1 MVPINDLLTQI
12 EVATNQLHN
21 DEGNL
26 VLKAIRLGQLF
37 VALKCS
43 VRPNRWL
50 KELEKLKYKERDVR
64 RYLAIGSSWWHTAQ
78 APVSELLT
86 NLPYDLHK
94 LECLCRLDQSQL
106 ESLSRCRDLR
116 SDSRGEIFSRV
127 QVLLGQGNDTETAV
141 SAPSVADIKK
151 RIDGNVDRILEV
163 LDTLP
168 ADATDEQRLEIFA
181 TLQKG
186 LEEFEESLMA
196 PAIQQ
201 NLEPAG
207 GTPPVQSEAAV
218 GTAN

>member
-1 MVPINDLLTQI
+1 MVPVNDLLRQI
-12 EVATNQLHN
+12 EEETIQLHL

-26 VLKAIRLGQLF
+26 VLKAISLGKLF

-43 VRPNRWL
+43 VRPHRWL
-50 KELEKLKYKERDVR
+50 KELKKLNYQERDAR

-78 APVSELLT
+78 TTASELLT
-86 NLPYDLHK
+86 GLPYDLHK
-94 LECLCRLDQSQL
+94 LEALSRLDQAQL
-106 ESLSRCRDLR
+106 EELSRNRNLR

-127 QVLLGQGNDTETAV
+127 QAILGREDDTETTV

-151 RIDGNVDRILEV
+151 RIDGNVNRILEV

-168 ADATDEQRLEIFA
+168 GDATDEQRLEIFA
-181 TLQKG
+181 TLQVG
-186 LEEFEESLMA
+186 FEEFEKSLMA

-201 NLEPAG
+201 NLEPGG

-218 GTAN
+218 ASAS